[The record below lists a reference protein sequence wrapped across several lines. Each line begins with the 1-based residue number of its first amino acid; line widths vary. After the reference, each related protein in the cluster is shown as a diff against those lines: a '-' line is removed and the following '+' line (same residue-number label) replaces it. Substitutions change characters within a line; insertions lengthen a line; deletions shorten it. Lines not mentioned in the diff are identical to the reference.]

1 MKKTILTFFLL
12 ACCGTAAAH
21 FGVLMPNKSIVENQK
36 DATVSLTASFQHP
49 MEQARMT
56 MAKPKSLGV
65 VAGENKTQFL
75 TDQLKQIK
83 EKDEWVTDFKITR
96 PGLYQF
102 FLEPEPY
109 WEPAEDK
116 FIIHYSKVAVPA
128 FGEEEGWDK
137 PVGLPV
143 EIVPLTRPF
152 GNYAGNI
159 FTGQVLVKGKPAAN
173 TEVEVEYM
181 NDKGKYQAPNDT
193 FITQVVKTDSNGIFH
208 YVAPWAGWWGFA
220 ALVDADYKLKFEGKD
235 KDVELGGVLWTEF
248 SAPLLKK

>member
-1 MKKTILTFFLL
+1 MKKTLLSFVLL

-65 VAGENKTQFL
+65 VVGENKTQFL

-159 FTGQVLVKGKPAAN
+159 FTGQVLVKGKPASN

-208 YVAPWAGWWGFA
+208 YVAPGP
-220 ALVDADYKLKFEGKD
+220 D
-235 KDVELGGVLWTEF
+235 GGVLQLWLMPITN
-248 SAPLLKK
+248 